1 MTPEPPDIVRAAYAE
16 LVVTDLGE
24 ARRFWVDLLGFV
36 VSRDTRDAL
45 YLRGYDELTH
55 HNLILRQGREPA
67 AARLAYRVRTAAD
80 LDLAE
85 AFFAAL
91 GARTARVP
99 AGVTPG
105 VGEAVRAEDPLGF
118 TVEFFFDATYVER
131 LQQRYDLR
139 RGAEPARLDHFNIVV
154 PDVRA
159 AYEYYTSLGF
169 GLSETIEDSQ
179 TLYAA
184 WMFRKQ
190 TVHDVAFT
198 GGEGPRLHHLG
209 FFAHESHQV
218 LRICDILGSLHEEFL
233 IERGPG
239 RHGVSNAF
247 YVYLRDPD
255 GHRVEIYTS
264 DYFTG
269 DPGHPVLRWSVRDP
283 RRRDFWGH
291 AVVPSWYTEAT
302 AVLDLDG
309 HPRPLLPEKQAAEVR
324 GRGRLYR
331 LTRSTGRS
339 PAASRVRRTFL
350 SNLPTAV
357 FGISATNAQFSGT
370 CQRATP
376 LPPRKSA
383 SSAASALAPGRS
395 TTQASG
401 RSPQRSSW
409 IPITAASCTAG
420 CAISRFSRST
430 EEIHSPPDLMTSLI
444 RSLMLKKP
452 RSSSVPTSPVR
463 SQPSRNFSGAGS
475 WW

>member
-1 MTPEPPDIVRAAYAE
+1 MLTTWKLAPALASGCPVVLKPAEWTPLSASLLPEIMTEAGLPDGVFN
-16 LVVTDLGE
+16 LVHGIGE
-24 ARRFWVDLLGFV
+24 VAG
-36 VSRDTRDAL
+36 
-45 YLRGYDELTH
+45 
-55 HNLILRQGREPA
+55 
-67 AARLAYRVRTAAD
+67 
-80 LDLAE
+80 
-85 AFFAAL
+85 AAL
-91 GARTARVP
+91 VAHPGVPRISRTARVT

-105 VGEAVRAEDPLGF
+105 VGEVVRAEDPLGF

-159 AYEYYTSLGF
+159 AYEYYVSLGF
-169 GLSETIEDSQ
+169 GLSETIEDEQ

-233 IERGPG
+233 IEGGPG
-239 RHGVSNAF
+239 RHGVSNAC

-264 DYFTG
+264 DYYTG

-291 AVVPSWYTEAT
+291 AVVPSWYAEAT

-309 HPRPLLPEKQAAEVR
+309 HPRPLLPEKQAAEVTV
-324 GRGRLYR
+324 GADGF
-331 LTRSTGRS
+331 TR
-339 PAASRVRRTFL
+339 
-350 SNLPTAV
+350 
-357 FGISATNAQFSGT
+357 
-370 CQRATP
+370 
-376 LPPRKSA
+376 
-383 SSAASALAPGRS
+383 
-395 TTQASG
+395 
-401 RSPQRSSW
+401 
-409 IPITAASCTAG
+409 
-420 CAISRFSRST
+420 
-430 EEIHSPPDLMTSLI
+430 
-444 RSLMLKKP
+444 
-452 RSSSVPTSPVR
+452 
-463 SQPSRNFSGAGS
+463 
-475 WW
+475 

>member
-1 MTPEPPDIVRAAYAE
+1 MDRQAPDIVRAAYAE
-16 LVVTDLGE
+16 LIVTDLQ
-24 ARRFWVDLLGFV
+24 ASRRFWVDLLGFV
-36 VSRDTRDAL
+36 VTSESEDAL
-45 YLRGYDELTH
+45 YLRGYDELIH
-55 HNLILRQGREPA
+55 HNLILTAGAAPA
-67 AARLAYRVRTAAD
+67 AARLAFRVRTAAD

-91 GARTARVP
+91 GTRTARVP
-99 AGVTPG
+99 AGITPG

-118 TVEFFFDATYVER
+118 TVEFFFDAEPAER

-154 PDVRA
+154 SDVRA
-159 AYEYYTSLGF
+159 AYQHYRSLGF
-169 GLSETIEDSQ
+169 GLSETIEDAQ

-218 LRICDILGSLHEEFL
+218 LRICDILGSLQSESQ

-264 DYFTG
+264 DYYTG

-291 AVVPSWYTEAT
+291 AVIPSWYTEAT
-302 AVLDLDG
+302 TVLDLEG
-309 HPRPLLPEKQAAEVR
+309 HPRPLRAEEQTAEVTV
-324 GRGRLYR
+324 GADGF
-331 LTRSTGRS
+331 TR
-339 PAASRVRRTFL
+339 
-350 SNLPTAV
+350 
-357 FGISATNAQFSGT
+357 
-370 CQRATP
+370 
-376 LPPRKSA
+376 
-383 SSAASALAPGRS
+383 
-395 TTQASG
+395 
-401 RSPQRSSW
+401 
-409 IPITAASCTAG
+409 
-420 CAISRFSRST
+420 
-430 EEIHSPPDLMTSLI
+430 
-444 RSLMLKKP
+444 
-452 RSSSVPTSPVR
+452 
-463 SQPSRNFSGAGS
+463 
-475 WW
+475 